1 MCHPRLGVFSVTL
14 IFCLGAA
21 RLSFATGL
29 AADSSLPR
37 YDPQPVARPKIAGYL
52 TPSGAITIVGYN
64 DMAEM
69 INALCA
75 RFAAAHPDFS
85 FVPVLKGTR
94 TGPPAL
100 AAGTSALAPMG
111 AEFSPTEL
119 ATYRAATGG
128 EPLVIRLAH
137 ASLDPRALSGPLA
150 ILVHRDNPLRS
161 LTLAEVAAIFSGAD
175 RSRGLRPCGLAAET
189 ALGIFFRERVLKDGV
204 LATDFVGLTQSAEVV
219 RRVGA
224 DVRAIGYAAAMRATP
239 EVRVLALAARAGEP
253 PVAPTVEA
261 LASGRYPLDRFLL
274 LAARRPLEPW
284 VREFLRLA
292 LSRDGQQ
299 AVAGGSLGY
308 LPLAAGEAAA
318 ERAKL
323 E

>member
-111 AEFSPTEL
+111 AEFSPAEL

-204 LATDFVGLTQSAEVV
+204 LATDFVGLTQSAEHKKAEKWRDELIAGSDSLIEEIIVKLPHADQQRLTSLV
-219 RRVGA
+219 QKAREERVEKS
-224 DVRAIGYAAAMRATP
+224 P
-239 EVRVLALAARAGEP
+239 SPKAARALFRYLHKTAQQP
-253 PVAPTVEA
+253 KTPVDAPV
-261 LASGRYPLDRFLL
+261 S
-274 LAARRPLEPW
+274 
-284 VREFLRLA
+284 
-292 LSRDGQQ
+292 
-299 AVAGGSLGY
+299 
-308 LPLAAGEAAA
+308 
-318 ERAKL
+318 
-323 E
+323 